1 MRFPHSE
8 QECSMR
14 FVPRNGTGLQAT
26 GPVSTHSFS
35 SGGSVC
41 LRLRASNEHPSEV
54 CAFCEHGRQTD
65 LPRSSL
71 SYALREHGDQ
81 P

>member
-1 MRFPHSE
+1 MRFLHTE
-8 QECSMR
+8 QEGFALLAAKRDRSISDRSR
-14 FVPRNGTGLQAT
+14 FHTL
-26 GPVSTHSFS
+26 SIS